1 MITREDLVK
10 ALKHEPTEQQLNLFR
25 KLHRFL
31 VNPDDDSC
39 FIITGYAGTG
49 KTTVISALVK
59 ILPKYGFKSVLLAP
73 TGRAAKV
80 IAGYSAR
87 NASTIHRKI
96 YRKRAAVT
104 PDMQF
109 MLNINLHSDTLFI
122 VDEASMISDELSD
135 YSGSS
140 LIQDLVEY
148 VYNQKNCRL
157 LLVGDTAQL
166 PPVGSDLSPALNK
179 EFLTKNFRLSVTDD
193 CLTDVVRQSK
203 RSGILENATTIREH
217 IRKEVEAFPRL
228 FVNETDTLNI
238 TGNQLIE
245 ALSFAFDKYGEE
257 ETLVVCRSNK
267 NAYLYNRNIRT
278 QLLWREDEITGG
290 DQVMIVK
297 NNYFWMPEELG
308 GFIANGE
315 MAKITR
321 VRNIQEMYGFRF
333 AEVTLE
339 FRDFGADVS
348 LDCKVMLDTLYSE
361 TSNLSSADSQRF
373 YKAVLEDYIDVPNK
387 RERYELMKK
396 NPYFNA
402 LQIKFAY
409 AVTCH
414 KAQGGQWNAVF
425 VDQGYLTDEMVDRS
439 FLRWLYTATTRAK
452 QALYYVNFSDEFY
465 GIKK

>member
-1 MITREDLVK
+1 MINREDLVK
-10 ALKHEPTEQQLNLFR
+10 ALKHEPTDQQLNLFR

-31 VNPDDDSC
+31 VNPDEDTC
-39 FIITGYAGTG
+39 FVITGYAGTG
-49 KTTVISALVK
+49 KTTVVSALVK
-59 ILPKYGFKSVLLAP
+59 LLPKYGFKSILLAP

-80 IAGYSAR
+80 ISGYSGR
-87 NASTIHRKI
+87 QASTIHRKI
-96 YRKRAAVT
+96 YKKRSAVT

-109 MLNINLHSDTLFI
+109 MLSHNLHSDTLFI

-166 PPVGSDLSPALNK
+166 PPVGSEMSPALSK
-179 EFLTKNFRLSVTDD
+179 EFLKSNFKLSVTDD

-203 RSGILENATTIREH
+203 LSGILENATAIREN
-217 IRKEVEAFPRL
+217 IRQEKDEFPHL
-228 FVNETDTLNI
+228 FINETDAVKLK
-238 TGNQLIE
+238 GDQLIE
-245 ALSFAFDKYGEE
+245 ALSFAFTHYGEE

-267 NAYLYNRNIRT
+267 NANLYNRNIRT
-278 QLLWREDEITGG
+278 QLLWREDELTGG

-308 GFIANGE
+308 GFTANGE
-315 MAKITR
+315 MAQILR

-333 AEVTLE
+333 ADVTLS

-348 LDCKVMLDTLYSE
+348 LDCKVMLDTLYTE
-361 TSNLSSADSQRF
+361 TSNLSAADNQKF
-373 YKAVLEDYIDVPNK
+373 YKTVMEDYIDVPNK
-387 RERYELMKK
+387 RERYDLMKQ

-414 KAQGGQWNAVF
+414 KAQGGQWDAVF
-425 VDQGYLTDEMVDRS
+425 VDQGYLTDEMLNRS

-452 QALYYVNFSDEFY
+452 KALFYVNFSKEFY
-465 GIKK
+465 KEKP